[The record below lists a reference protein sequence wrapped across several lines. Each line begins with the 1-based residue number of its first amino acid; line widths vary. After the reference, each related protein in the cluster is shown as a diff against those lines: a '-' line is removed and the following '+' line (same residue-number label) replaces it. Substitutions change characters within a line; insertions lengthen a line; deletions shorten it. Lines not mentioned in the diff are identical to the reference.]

1 MKTRRL
7 FTAQPGRDGTPCRPP
22 GERSEA
28 GGVADAAHLPP
39 AASLRSPRT
48 ARSVVPA
55 CGFAAGL
62 AAAIFLAGNAGALAA
77 EKVAGFDAFRLMRTK
92 NMFDPSRRPA
102 RTETAS
108 ARTTAPGRENKS
120 STLTLTGT
128 MVTDGKV
135 LAFFSGTRADY
146 SKVLSVGGTIAD
158 CKITAITATEVEME
172 RGGKPGTLAVGH
184 QLQIDGAP
192 SDVPAPEPTAAAPAP
207 GAAPADSA
215 APATGGPTAGP
226 APSNDKSDVL
236 RRMMERREKEMN
248 K

>member
-1 MKTRRL
+1 MKTII
-7 FTAQPGRDGTPCRPP
+7 
-22 GERSEA
+22 
-28 GGVADAAHLPP
+28 H
-39 AASLRSPRT
+39 
-48 ARSVVPA
+48 
-55 CGFAAGL
+55 L
-62 AAAIFLAGNAGALAA
+62 AAALALFCAGKAGAQAA

-92 NMFDPSRRPA
+92 NMFDPNRRPA

-108 ARTTAPGRENKS
+108 ARTTAPVRENKS

-128 MVTDGKV
+128 MVTEGKI
-135 LAFFSGTRADY
+135 LAFFGGTRADY

-158 CKITAITATEVEME
+158 CKITAIKATEVEME

-192 SDVPAPEPTAAAPAP
+192 SDVPAAETTAAAPAAP
-207 GAAPADSA
+207 GAPPADSA
-215 APATGGPTAGP
+215 APATVGPTAGP
-226 APSNDKSDVL
+226 APSNDKNDVL